1 MVLTEKEL
9 RYLRHEVTEKG
20 SEPWRC
26 QILTVGK
33 IGCNILDRLT
43 SPKFS
48 GAESIT
54 LGGDV
59 PHLEAIH
66 EIESHVDGR
75 DVVFIL
81 EEVGDEISTDAAVVA
96 EMCKKKGATVIGV
109 VIIPSRQ
116 EKRRIDLALQALTEM
131 KSVADTTMV
140 MDNDKLMNLTPQ
152 PISDAFLA
160 EEMLANTVKSIAET
174 ITLPS
179 LMSLSFEDFR
189 AMMEH
194 GNIATLGTGESDEPN
209 RAENAA
215 KKAMSQLLFD
225 VNCRDAD
232 GALIHVSGGGELT
245 LEEAVS
251 ATASVKA
258 MLDEKALVIWGA
270 RVDPSLGNRLRI
282 TIILTGMQ
290 LSQILSG
297 CRLPEV
303 ELFNLEPFAEPEK
316 PLKIELNL
324 YQMEN
329 WEK

>member
-20 SEPWRC
+20 SEPWRF
-26 QILTVGK
+26 QILTAGK
-33 IGCNILDRLT
+33 IGCNILDRPT

-48 GAESIT
+48 DAEGIT
-54 LGGDV
+54 LSGDI

-66 EIESHVDGR
+66 EIESHIDER
-75 DVVFIL
+75 DIVFIL
-81 EEVGDEISTDAAVVA
+81 EEADDEISTDAAMVA
-96 EMCKKKGATVIGV
+96 EMCKKKGATAVGV

-116 EKRRIDLALQALTEM
+116 EKRRIDLALQTLTEM
-131 KSVADTTMV
+131 KSIADTTMV
-140 MDNDKLMNLTPQ
+140 MDNDKLINLTPQ
-152 PISDAFLA
+152 PISSTSLA
-160 EEMLANTVKSIAET
+160 EEILTKTVKNIAET

-189 AMMEH
+189 AIMEH

-225 VNCRDAD
+225 VNRRDAD
-232 GALIHVSGGGELT
+232 GALIHVSGGEDLT
-245 LEEAVS
+245 LEEAMN
-251 ATASVKA
+251 ATASVKE
-258 MLDEKALVIWGA
+258 MLNEKALVIWGA
-270 RVDPSLGNRLRI
+270 RADPSLGSRLRI

-297 CRLPEV
+297 CLLPEV
-303 ELFNLEPFAEPEK
+303 ELFNLEPFAEAEK
-316 PLKIELNL
+316 PLKMDLNL

>member
-54 LGGDV
+54 LSEDV

-66 EIESHVDGR
+66 EIESHVDER
-75 DVVFIL
+75 DIVFIL
-81 EEVGDEISTDAAVVA
+81 EEAGDEISTDAAAIA
-96 EMCKKKGATVIGV
+96 ETCKKKGATVVGV
-109 VIIPSRQ
+109 VIIPPRK

-131 KSVADTTMV
+131 KSVADTIMV

-152 PISDAFLA
+152 PISGASLA
-160 EEMLANTVKSIAET
+160 EEMLANTIKNIAET

-179 LMSLSFEDFR
+179 LVSLSFEDFR

-194 GNIATLGTGESDEPN
+194 GNIATLGIGESDEPN

-215 KKAMSQLLFD
+215 EKAMSQLLFD

-232 GALIHVSGGGELT
+232 EALIHVLGGEDLT
-245 LEEAVS
+245 LEEAMS
-251 ATASVKA
+251 ATVSVKET
-258 MLDEKALVIWGA
+258 LDEKALVIWGA
-270 RVDPSLGNRLRI
+270 RAEPSFGSRLRI

-297 CRLPEV
+297 CLLPEV
-303 ELFNLEPFAEPEK
+303 DLFNLEPFAEPEK
-316 PLKIELNL
+316 PLEMNFNL